1 MSARPELLDAIRLAT
16 LAPSGHNAQPWTF
29 MMVEDG
35 VAIFPDLTR
44 RLPVVDPQDR
54 ELYVGLGCALENLC
68 LGARHAGLKPTVEYF
83 PAAHPSAL
91 MIHLGAGPAAGD
103 DADLVGAI
111 PERQSTRGPYERR
124 PLPADHLAALERA
137 AREDG
142 VAVHLT
148 TAQTQIDMLAG
159 LVEHATLAQYRSPG
173 FRAELSSWIR
183 FNREEADE
191 HADGLTYAAMGRAG
205 APRWLGATVLK
216 TLISAKSE
224 AKRAARLVRNAPTV
238 MVFAPRED
246 DKQHWVGVGRSFE
259 RVALTATAL
268 GIRHAHANMVCE
280 VTETRHRLG
289 SYLGLGLA
297 EPLVVI
303 RLGYAKVRPRA
314 PRRPLDEV
322 VVRRPVAAPAPTP
335 ARR

>member
-1 MSARPELLDAIRLAT
+1 MSARPELLEAIRLAT

-54 ELYVGLGCALENLC
+54 ELYVGLGCALENLF

-91 MIHLGAGPAAGD
+91 MIRLGAGAAPGE
-103 DADLVGAI
+103 DAALVSAI

-137 AREDG
+137 AREEG
-142 VAVHLT
+142 VAVHVA
-148 TAQTQIDMLAG
+148 TAQTQIDTLAG
-159 LVEHATLAQYRSPG
+159 LVEQAAQAQFRSPG

-183 FNREEADE
+183 FNRQEAAE
-191 HADGLTYAAMGRAG
+191 HADGLTYAAMGRPG
-205 APRWLGATVLK
+205 APRWLGATFLK
-216 TLISAKSE
+216 TLTSAKSE
-224 AKRAARLVRNAPTV
+224 AKRAARLIRSAPAI
-238 MVFAPRED
+238 MAFAPRED
-246 DKQHWVGVGRSFE
+246 DKQHWVAVGRSFE

-280 VTETRHRLG
+280 VAETRHRLG
-289 SYLGLGLA
+289 SFLGFGLA

-303 RLGYAKVRPRA
+303 RLGYAKMRPRS
-314 PRRPLDEV
+314 PRRPLDDV
-322 VVRRPVAAPAPTP
+322 VVRRPVSAPNG
-335 ARR
+335 R